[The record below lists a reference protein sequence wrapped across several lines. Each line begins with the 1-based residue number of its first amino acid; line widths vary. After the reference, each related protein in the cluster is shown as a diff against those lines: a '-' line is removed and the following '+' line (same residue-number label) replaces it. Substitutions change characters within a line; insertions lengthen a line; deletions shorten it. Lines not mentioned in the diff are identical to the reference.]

1 MVELH
6 GKRVRIWAY
15 RRDGDIY
22 IEVTSIWD
30 PSYGKPVVLITSES
44 KIKEDVEALI
54 DEIVQLLR
62 RAVEKV
68 IRGEA

>member
-6 GKRVRIWAY
+6 GKRVRVWAY
-15 RRDGDIY
+15 RRDGNIFVE
-22 IEVTSIWD
+22 ITSTWD
-30 PSYGKPVVLITSES
+30 PTYGTPVVLITSES

-62 RAVEKV
+62 RVVEKV
-68 IRGEA
+68 IKGEA